1 MKIDNKYVTNNDYL
15 QSSCKLQ
22 KDIFLRK
29 EIISIIFYFSQTGSS
44 KSSEN
49 DTTIQIHGYQIH
61 RIRIKIELISP
72 L

>member
-1 MKIDNKYVTNNDYL
+1 MKIDNKYVTNNDNPVVNFRKISFYEKKLYL
-15 QSSCKLQ
+15 LY
-22 KDIFLRK
+22 
-29 EIISIIFYFSQTGSS
+29 SIYFSQTGSS